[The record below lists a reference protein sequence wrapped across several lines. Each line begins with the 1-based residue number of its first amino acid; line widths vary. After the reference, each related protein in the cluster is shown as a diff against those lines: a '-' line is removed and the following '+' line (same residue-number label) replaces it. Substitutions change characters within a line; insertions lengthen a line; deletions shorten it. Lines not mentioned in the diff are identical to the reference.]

1 MEGGGRSPKP
11 RNADVLWELKKT
23 RMWVYEFAPKAPE
36 GGSETE
42 QESKST
48 EAKIRVTRPE
58 PRNAGGLWQLE
69 KERNSFSPGGACRT

>member
-1 MEGGGRSPKP
+1 MNLPLKP
-11 RNADVLWELKKT
+11 LKVGQ
-23 RMWVYEFAPKAPE
+23 RQSRRA
-36 GGSETE
+36 
-42 QESKST
+42 KST